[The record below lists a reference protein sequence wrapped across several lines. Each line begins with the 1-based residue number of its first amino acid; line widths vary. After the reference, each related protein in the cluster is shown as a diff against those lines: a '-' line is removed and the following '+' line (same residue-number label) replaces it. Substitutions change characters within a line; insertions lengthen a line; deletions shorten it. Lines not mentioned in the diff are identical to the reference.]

1 MTGGPLK
8 CLKMR
13 IEAGF
18 ADVDMSVLATRGEN
32 LELRD
37 QAERG
42 KGKRDIEGSGEL

>member
-1 MTGGPLK
+1 
-8 CLKMR
+8 MR